1 LIGGPSPLALAT
13 LACMREDFEESSL
26 PFAVDLIDWA
36 TASEGFRRVIDD
48 QAVVLRPARG

>member
-1 LIGGPSPLALAT
+1 
-13 LACMREDFEESSL
+13 MREDFEESSL